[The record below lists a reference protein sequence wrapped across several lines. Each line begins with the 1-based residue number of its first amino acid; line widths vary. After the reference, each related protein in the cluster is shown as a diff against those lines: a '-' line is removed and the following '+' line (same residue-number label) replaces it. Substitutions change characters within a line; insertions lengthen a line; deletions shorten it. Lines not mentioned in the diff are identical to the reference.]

1 MAEDSYLNWQ
11 LRYAWFCYRRNI
23 SFIQALCTNLKL
35 GNMNTFI
42 HCALDFSNHSDKDLK
57 SWTGIVGCSS
67 LGLRS
72 ALRCP
77 GAAGAAQLF
86 WDTAEILSCLIPP
99 QVPEQ
104 VLVSFQQ
111 HCSQMVNNSLLNK
124 HCKGANPKDEIRSS
138 WSQHESLLACAAVG
152 SVCLGKAAPLFHLQF
167 WPLGLHTEVFF
178 FSFCHSEKK
187 KKKKAIKL
195 QSKLQ

>member
-138 WSQHESLLACAAVG
+138 WSQRVPVSMRG
-152 SVCLGKAAPLFHLQF
+152 SGAQSASVKLHLCFICNSGHWGCTQRCKNC
-167 WPLGLHTEVFF
+167 
-178 FSFCHSEKK
+178 FSFPSATQRKK
-187 KKKKAIKL
+187 KKSYKT
-195 QSKLQ
+195 SK